1 MNALHDTGPLRDAAA
16 RPTGEPTMKISVL
29 VPTYRRPADLAR
41 CLLALQR
48 QQRLPDEVI
57 VVARPEDDAT
67 HERLADPAVGGGLPL
82 RIVPVDVPGQVAAL
96 NKGLDTASGDIVAIT
111 DDDAAPRADWL
122 ARIEAAFAADP
133 RVGAVGGRDWV
144 HEKGRVLDESREC
157 VGRLTLSGKI
167 IGNHHLGVGGAREVD
182 TLKGANMSYRRAAIA
197 RLRFDTRLRGAGAQ
211 THNDTAFSMEVQRA
225 GWKLMYDP
233 AIAVDH
239 YPAERFDDDRR
250 DAASL
255 NAIANG
261 AYNLQLTLR
270 EHLPPLRRE
279 IAWWW
284 WTLVGTRVYPGLA
297 HLLLALPTSR
307 RARVLAHWRAVR
319 RGARDARRTTV
330 APRRAAMPPVTP

>member
-1 MNALHDTGPLRDAAA
+1 
-16 RPTGEPTMKISVL
+16 MKISVL

-67 HERLADPAVGGGLPL
+67 HERLADPAVGGALPL
-82 RIVPVDVPGQVAAL
+82 RIVAVDVPGQVAAL
-96 NKGLDTASGDIVAIT
+96 NKGLDSAHGDIVAIT
-111 DDDAAPRADWL
+111 DDDAAPHPDWL
-122 ARIEAAFAADP
+122 ARVESVFEADP

-144 HEKGRVLDESREC
+144 HEKGRVLDESREL
-157 VGRLTLSGKI
+157 VGQLTLSGKI
-167 IGNHHLGVGGAREVD
+167 VGNHHLGVGGAREVD
-182 TLKGANMSYRRAAIA
+182 MLKGANMSYRRAAIE

-211 THNDTAFSMEVQRA
+211 VHNDMGFSMHVQRE
-225 GWKLMYDP
+225 GWKLVYDP

-255 NAIANG
+255 NAISNG
-261 AYNLQLTLR
+261 AYNLHLILR

-284 WTLVGTRVYPGLA
+284 WTLVGTRVYPGFA
-297 HLLLALPTSR
+297 HVLLSLHTTKR
-307 RARVLAHWRAVR
+307 ERIREHWRAVR
-319 RGARDARRTTV
+319 RGARDARRANL
-330 APRRAAMPPVTP
+330 APHRAAMPPVTS